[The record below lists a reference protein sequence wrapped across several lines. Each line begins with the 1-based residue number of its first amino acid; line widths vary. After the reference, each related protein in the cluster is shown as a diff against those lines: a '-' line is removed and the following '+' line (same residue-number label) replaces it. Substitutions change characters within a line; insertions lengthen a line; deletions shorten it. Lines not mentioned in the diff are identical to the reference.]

1 SAHLNLPF
9 ADDEEFARLHAAIR
23 LLLPILPG
31 LAASS
36 PAMDGI
42 PTGIA
47 DNRLVAYRSNCAKI
61 PSITGDVVPET
72 YRSMDEYQER
82 LLARIYADLAPHD
95 PDGILRHEWV
105 NARGAIA
112 RFERMA
118 IEIRV
123 LDVQECPAADV
134 AFAAAII
141 GTLRSL
147 CDERWAS
154 IASLDRW
161 DTKRLAALLDRAI
174 RDGERAEIGE
184 RKYLEAFGLGRA
196 SATLARLWEHLID
209 QAAADGALSG
219 V

>member
-1 SAHLNLPF
+1 
-9 ADDEEFARLHAAIR
+9 
-23 LLLPILPG
+23 
-31 LAASS
+31 
-36 PAMDGI
+36 
-42 PTGIA
+42 
-47 DNRLVAYRSNCAKI
+47 KI

-112 RFERMA
+112 RFERMT

-219 V
+219 VDERFLEHYLRAGTLSTRIRRALGSVLPGRADFVRVYRSLCDALEQGRAFDG